1 MTLTTEQSRSLVDA
15 IAITASL
22 EALVELQ
29 RLARREHLLDPGGGF
44 LELLIA
50 VRHDTLTRASAR
62 APRDAGRVAAGAV
75 PRGKG
80 AIARSRAACVVGLHT
95 MERARLTAERSALLL
110 ADSTAARIGTQHTR
124 AICDE
129 LRVQSRRNFARLR
142 ARRLVSRISSFYCM
156 QSQPNEHGDLCQ
168 RLV

>member
-1 MTLTTEQSRSLVDA
+1 MAAKKARNEGCRSRRPNISFFRSAPRGDPIARATHPIVVRSTSLICWTAPMTLTTEQSRSLVDA
-15 IAITASL
+15 IATTASL

-29 RLARREHLLDPGGGF
+29 RLARREHLFDPGGGF

-50 VRHDTLTRASAR
+50 VRHDALTRAGAR

-80 AIARSRAACVVGLHT
+80 AIARSRAACVVGLHA

-110 ADSTAARIGTQHTR
+110 A
-124 AICDE
+124 
-129 LRVQSRRNFARLR
+129 
-142 ARRLVSRISSFYCM
+142 
-156 QSQPNEHGDLCQ
+156 
-168 RLV
+168 